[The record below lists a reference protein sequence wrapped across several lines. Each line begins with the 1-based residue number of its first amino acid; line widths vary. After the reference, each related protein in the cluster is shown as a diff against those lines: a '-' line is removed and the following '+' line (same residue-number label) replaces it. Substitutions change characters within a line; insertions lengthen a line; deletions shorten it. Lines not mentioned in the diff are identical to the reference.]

1 MKLAKEY
8 DMIVITEKAINFLN
22 KKGRRE
28 VIIEYPEYRASCE
41 CAFVQVPEIFA
52 KKPKTEENYCKTVVD
67 GVEVFLSK
75 QVALPAENDVTI
87 DLDSFL
93 GIKSLTVSGFKS
105 ED

>member
-1 MKLAKEY
+1 
-8 DMIVITEKAINFLN
+8 MIVITEKAINFLN

>member
-1 MKLAKEY
+1 
-8 DMIVITEKAINFLN
+8 MIVITEKAINFLN
-22 KKGRRE
+22 KKGRHE

-52 KKPKTEENYCKTVVD
+52 KKPKAEENYCKTVVD
-67 GVEVFLSK
+67 GIEVFLSK
-75 QVALPAENDVTI
+75 QVTLPAENDVTI